1 MKISVALTWVA
12 GLLQVVAASTAESP
26 VAKVVSMLSD
36 LQARVLSEGEAAQK
50 EYAAYAEW
58 CEDRSRNLGFE
69 IKTGKAESNRLN
81 SVIAKEANTIGSLTT
96 KVDQLVADLH
106 VDEADLKAAT
116 DIRQKE
122 KAVFAATQADLLESI
137 DMLGRAAVI
146 IEKEMKGGA
155 SMMQLEK
162 ANNLEQALS
171 VLVQAALIRSADA
184 GKLSSFVQEMQQQE
198 DGEAGAPA
206 GSVYESHSGSILDT
220 LQDLHE
226 KAEAQLQE
234 LRHTETA
241 DTHNFEM
248 LKQSIE
254 DEIAYG
260 QKELAEA
267 RKGIAESSQ
276 KKAQAEG
283 DLAVTTGD
291 LDQDVKTKATLHQ
304 DCMTKAENYE
314 AETKSRGEELEALA
328 KAKAVIV
335 EATSGALAQVSFLQL
350 TSKADL
356 AIVESVRLVR
366 DLARKEKSSALAL
379 LAARMTSSMH
389 GGGQFDKIKGLIR
402 DMISKLESEAD
413 ADASRKSWCDRNLA
427 DANQQKSDKAAEI
440 AKLTSRIDVKSA
452 RSAQLKS
459 EVAALQGELAKLAK
473 SQVQLDN
480 LRAEEKTLYEKTRA
494 DLEKGL
500 QGLKLALK
508 ILTEYYATEDKA
520 HSAAEGAGNGIISLL
535 EVCESDFTRD
545 LARAIS
551 DEDSAVSE
559 YEAVSKQNEI
569 EKTAKMQSVAYKG
582 KESKSLD
589 ADSSE
594 LSSDRSAVQAE
605 LDATEETLAKLGEQ
619 CIDKAE
625 TYAAR
630 KARHAAEIAGL
641 REALSILENETALLQ
656 RSTLR
661 KLRGERLL
669 A

>member
-1 MKISVALTWVA
+1 
-12 GLLQVVAASTAESP
+12 
-26 VAKVVSMLSD
+26 MLSD

-69 IKTGKAESNRLN
+69 IKTGTAESNRLS
-81 SVIAKEANTIGSLTT
+81 SVIAKEASTIGSLTT
-96 KVDQLVADLH
+96 KVDGLIADLH

-116 DIRQKE
+116 EIRQKE
-122 KAVFAATQADLLESI
+122 NAAFAATQQDLLEAI

-162 ANNLEQALS
+162 ASNLEQALS

-198 DGEAGAPA
+198 DGDMGAPA
-206 GSVYESHSGSILDT
+206 GSVYESHSGNILDT

-241 DTHNFEM
+241 DTNNFEM

-260 QKELAEA
+260 QKELAES

-291 LDQDVKTKATLHQ
+291 LDQDAKTKATLHQ

-314 AETKSRGEELEALA
+314 AETKSRGEELAALA
-328 KAKAVIV
+328 KAKSVIV

-350 TSKADL
+350 SRNKLASKADL
-356 AIVESVRLVR
+356 AIDESVRLIR
-366 DLARKEKSSALAL
+366 DLARKQNSSALAL
-379 LAARMTSSMH
+379 LAARMTSSSR

-402 DMISKLESEAD
+402 DMIAKLEGEAD

-427 DANQQKSDKAAEI
+427 DAHQRKSDKTDEI
-440 AKLTSRIDVKSA
+440 AKLTSRINLMSA
-452 RSAQLKS
+452 RSTQLKS

-473 SQVQLDN
+473 SQLQLDS
-480 LRAEEKTLYEKTRA
+480 LR
-494 DLEKGL
+494 
-500 QGLKLALK
+500 
-508 ILTEYYATEDKA
+508 
-520 HSAAEGAGNGIISLL
+520 
-535 EVCESDFTRD
+535 
-545 LARAIS
+545 
-551 DEDSAVSE
+551 
-559 YEAVSKQNEI
+559 
-569 EKTAKMQSVAYKG
+569 
-582 KESKSLD
+582 
-589 ADSSE
+589 
-594 LSSDRSAVQAE
+594 
-605 LDATEETLAKLGEQ
+605 
-619 CIDKAE
+619 
-625 TYAAR
+625 
-630 KARHAAEIAGL
+630 
-641 REALSILENETALLQ
+641 
-656 RSTLR
+656 
-661 KLRGERLL
+661 
-669 A
+669 

>member
-1 MKISVALTWVA
+1 M
-12 GLLQVVAASTAESP
+12 
-26 VAKVVSMLSD
+26 
-36 LQARVLSEGEAAQK
+36 
-50 EYAAYAEW
+50 
-58 CEDRSRNLGFE
+58 
-69 IKTGKAESNRLN
+69 
-81 SVIAKEANTIGSLTT
+81 
-96 KVDQLVADLH
+96 
-106 VDEADLKAAT
+106 
-116 DIRQKE
+116 
-122 KAVFAATQADLLESI
+122 
-137 DMLGRAAVI
+137 
-146 IEKEMKGGA
+146 
-155 SMMQLEK
+155 
-162 ANNLEQALS
+162 
-171 VLVQAALIRSADA
+171 
-184 GKLSSFVQEMQQQE
+184 
-198 DGEAGAPA
+198 
-206 GSVYESHSGSILDT
+206 
-220 LQDLHE
+220 
-226 KAEAQLQE
+226 
-234 LRHTETA
+234 
-241 DTHNFEM
+241 FEM
-248 LKQSIE
+248 LKQSSE

-267 RKGIAESSQ
+267 RKGIADSSQ

-283 DLAVTTGD
+283 DLAVTTRD
-291 LDQDVKTKATLHQ
+291 VDQDVKTKATLHQ

-350 TSKADL
+350 SRSMLTSKADL
-356 AIVESVRLVR
+356 AIFESVRLVR

-389 GGGQFDKIKGLIR
+389 GRGQFDKIKALIR
-402 DMISKLESEAD
+402 DMISKLEGEAD

-427 DANQQKSDKAAEI
+427 DANQQKSDKTAEI
-440 AKLTSRIDVKSA
+440 AKLTSRIDVMSA

-473 SQVQLDN
+473 TQVQLDN
-480 LRAEEKTLYEKTRA
+480 LRAEEKALYEKTRA

-520 HSAAEGAGNGIISLL
+520 HSAAEGAGNGIINLL

-551 DEDSAVSE
+551 DEGSAVSE
-559 YEAVSKQNEI
+559 YEDVSKQSEI
-569 EKTAKMQSVAYKG
+569 EKTAKMQSVAYKS

-594 LSSDRSAVQAE
+594 LSSDRSTVQAE
-605 LDATEETLAKLGEQ
+605 LDATEQTLAKLGEQ

-661 KLRGERLL
+661 KLRGGH
-669 A
+669 

>member
-1 MKISVALTWVA
+1 
-12 GLLQVVAASTAESP
+12 
-26 VAKVVSMLSD
+26 MLSD

-69 IKTGKAESNRLN
+69 IKTGTAESNRLS
-81 SVIAKEANTIGSLTT
+81 SVIAKEASTIGSLTT
-96 KVDQLVADLH
+96 KVDGLIADLQ
-106 VDEADLKAAT
+106 VDDADLKTAT
-116 DIRQKE
+116 GIRQKQ
-122 KAVFAATQADLLESI
+122 KAAFAATQKDLLEAI

-155 SMMQLEK
+155 SMMQLER

-171 VLVQAALIRSADA
+171 VLVQAALVRSADA
-184 GKLSSFVQEMQQQE
+184 GKLSSFVQEMQKQE
-198 DGEAGAPA
+198 DGDVGAPA

-241 DTHNFEM
+241 DTHNYQM

-267 RKGIAESSQ
+267 RKGIAEGSQ

-291 LDQDVKTKATLHQ
+291 LDQDAKTKATLHL

-350 TSKADL
+350 SRSMLTSKADL
-356 AIVESVRLVR
+356 AIFESARLVR
-366 DLARKEKSSALAL
+366 DLARKENSSELTL
-379 LAARMTSSMH
+379 LAARMTSTMH

-402 DMISKLESEAD
+402 DMIAKLEGEAD

-427 DANQQKSDKAAEI
+427 DAHQQKSDKTDEI
-440 AKLTSRIDVKSA
+440 AKLTSRINLMSA
-452 RSAQLKS
+452 RSTQLKS
-459 EVAALQGELAKLAK
+459 EVAALQEELANLAK
-473 SQVQLDN
+473 SQLQLDG

-520 HSAAEGAGNGIISLL
+520 HSAAEGAGNGIINLL

-545 LARAIS
+545 LARVIS
-551 DEDSAVSE
+551 DEGSAVSE
-559 YEAVSKQNEI
+559 YEDVSKQNEI
-569 EKTAKMQSVAYKG
+569 EKTAKMQSVAYKT

-589 ADSSE
+589 LDSSE
-594 LSSDRSAVQAE
+594 LSSDRSTVQAE
-605 LDATEETLAKLGEQ
+605 LDATEQTLAKLGEQ

-630 KARHAAEIAGL
+630 KARHQAEIAGL
-641 REALSILENETALLQ
+641 REALSVLENETALLQ

-661 KLRGERLL
+661 KLRGGHSLV
-669 A
+669 